1 MPAYIVLYKFT
12 EQGLANVKGSP
23 ERIKQAKAAAEKAGG
38 RSIGVWLTM
47 GEYDLVAI
55 GEWPDDQAAAAF
67 LLAQGGRGNVTSQTL
82 RAFSEE
88 EFAQIV
94 SKLP

>member
-1 MPAYIVLYKFT
+1 MPGYVTLLKYT
-12 EQGLANVKGSP
+12 QQGLANVKASP
-23 ERIKQAKAAAEKAGG
+23 ERIKQAKAAGEKFGIRCVG
-38 RSIGVWLTM
+38 FWLTM
-47 GEYDLVAI
+47 GEYDLVSIWDA
-55 GEWPDDQAAAAF
+55 PDDQTMAAF
-67 LLAQGGRGNVTSQTL
+67 VLAQARLGNVATHTL